1 MISNALPQRRAI
13 HRATIFATLMGALF
27 LTGPIAP
34 ATAQSK
40 NDMAGQAKVS
50 AFAQAVAEAA
60 ARDTE
65 IAAFYR
71 DNGYQPIWTGSQ
83 PQDLA
88 RRAALLRALSGA
100 ADHGL
105 PDFNTTELN
114 TRLRNVASLRDL
126 GRAEVELSK
135 LFLSYAQGVNSGV
148 LTPSKVD
155 SGIVR
160 KVPRQDGAALLA
172 GFVSSD
178 PTRFLKALPP
188 KSPEYARLMKEKLRL
203 DHQIAHGGWGAPV
216 PASSLKP
223 GQAGASVVAL
233 RNRLI
238 RMGYLSRSA
247 SQSYDATIQKA
258 VQQFQEDHGLT
269 NDGVAGPGTMDEIN
283 TTPEARLASI
293 IVALERERWT
303 NMERGKRHIWVNLT
317 DFTAKIVDGGRVT
330 FTTRS
335 VIGKNIHDQ
344 RSPEFSD
351 VMEFM
356 VINPTWNVP
365 RSIATKEYLP
375 MLKRNPN
382 AVSHLKLIDSR
393 GRVVNRSAVNFNA
406 FSAKSF
412 PFAIKQPPSSR
423 NALGLVKFMFPNK
436 YNIYLHDTPSKSLFG
451 REVRAFSHGCIR
463 LSDPFDFAYALLAR
477 QTSDPEGT
485 FHKVL
490 NTGRETRV
498 DLEQP
503 VPVHL
508 VYRTAVAPAKGRMNY
523 RRDVYGRDARIWEA
537 LQNAGVAFGH
547 ADG

>member
-1 MISNALPQRRAI
+1 MLLGI
-13 HRATIFATLMGALF
+13 LF
-27 LTGPIAP
+27 LTIQSAPIS
-34 ATAQSK
+34 AQT
-40 NDMAGQAKVS
+40 KVS

-60 ARDTE
+60 ARDAE
-65 IAAFYR
+65 VAEFYR
-71 DNGYQPIWTGSQ
+71 GNGYQPIWTGTQ
-83 PQDLA
+83 AQDRA
-88 RRAALLRALSGA
+88 RRAALLKALSA
-100 ADHGL
+100 AGDHGL
-105 PDFNTTELN
+105 PDYNIAELKA
-114 TRLRNVASLRDL
+114 RLTSVASLRDL

-135 LFLSYAQGVNSGV
+135 LFLSYAQGVSSGI
-148 LTPSKVD
+148 LTPAKVD

-160 KVPRQDGAALLA
+160 KVPRKNGADLLA
-172 GFVSSD
+172 ELVGSD
-178 PTRFLKALPP
+178 PAGYLKTLPP

-203 DHQIAHGGWGAPV
+203 DRQLANGGWGEPV
-216 PASSLKP
+216 PANSLKP
-223 GQAGASVVAL
+223 GQAGQSVVAL

-247 SQSYDATIQKA
+247 SQSYDATIQIA
-258 VQQFQEDHGLT
+258 VQQFQQDHGLT
-269 NDGVAGPGTMDEIN
+269 ADGVAGSGTMDEIN
-283 TTPEARLASI
+283 TAPEKRLASI
-293 IVALERERWT
+293 VVALERERWT
-303 NMERGKRHIWVNLT
+303 NFERGKRHIWVNLA
-317 DFTAKIVDGGRVT
+317 DFTANIVDGGRVT

-463 LSDPFDFAYALLAR
+463 LSDPFDFAYALLAK

-485 FHKVL
+485 FHKFL

-498 DLEQP
+498 DLVDP

-523 RRDVYGRDARIWEA
+523 RRDIYGRDAKIWQA
-537 LQNAGVAFGH
+537 LQNAGVALGSVE
-547 ADG
+547 G

>member
-1 MISNALPQRRAI
+1 
-13 HRATIFATLMGALF
+13 
-27 LTGPIAP
+27 
-34 ATAQSK
+34 
-40 NDMAGQAKVS
+40 MAGQTKVS

-71 DNGYQPIWTGSQ
+71 NNGYQPIWTGSQ

-105 PDFNTTELN
+105 PDFNTAELN
-114 TRLRNVASLRDL
+114 ARLRNVASLRDL

-135 LFLSYAQGVNSGV
+135 LFLSYAQGVSSGV

-269 NDGVAGPGTMDEIN
+269 TDGVAGPGTMDEIN

-293 IVALERERWT
+293 IVAMERERWT

-537 LQNAGVAFGH
+537 LQNAGVALGH

>member
-1 MISNALPQRRAI
+1 MNTNALPRRRATP
-13 HRATIFATLMGALF
+13 RTAFFATLLGTF
-27 LTGPIAP
+27 FISFHTAP
-34 ATAQSK
+34 LTAQTR
-40 NDMAGQAKVS
+40 VS

-60 ARDTE
+60 AQDTE

-71 DNGYQPIWTGSQ
+71 QNGYQPVWTGTG
-83 PQDLA
+83 PQDKA
-88 RRAALLRALSGA
+88 RRAALLRALAGA

-105 PDFNTTELN
+105 PAHDAANLKA
-114 TRLRNVASLRDL
+114 RLINVQSLRDL
-126 GRAEVELSK
+126 GRAEVEMSK
-135 LFLSYAQGVNSGV
+135 LFLSYAQGVNSGI
-148 LTPSKVD
+148 LIPSRVD

-160 KVPRQDGAALLA
+160 EVPRKNGAELLA
-172 GFVSSD
+172 AFIEAD
-178 PTRFLKALPP
+178 PSAYLRSLPP
-188 KSPEYARLMKEKLRL
+188 TSPEYARLMKEKLRL
-203 DHQIAHGGWGAPV
+203 DAQIANGGWGAVVPV
-216 PASSLKP
+216 NSLKP
-223 GQAGASVVAL
+223 GQAGQAVIAL

-238 RMGYLSRSA
+238 RMGYLNRSA

-258 VQQFQEDHGLT
+258 VQAFQEDHGLT
-269 NDGVAGPGTMDEIN
+269 PDGVAGPGTIDEIN
-283 TTPEARLASI
+283 TAAEKRLASI
-293 IVALERERWT
+293 LVAMERERWT
-303 NMERGKRHIWVNLT
+303 NIDRGKRHIWVNLA

-436 YNIYLHDTPSKSLFG
+436 HNIYLHDTPSKSLFG

-463 LSDPFDFAYALLAR
+463 LNDPFDFAYALLAK

-498 DLEQP
+498 NLEQP

-508 VYRTAVAPAKGRMNY
+508 VYRTAVAPAKGRMMY
-523 RRDVYGRDARIWEA
+523 RRDIYGRDAKIWDA
-537 LQNAGVAFGH
+537 LQNAGVALGGG
-547 ADG
+547 AG

>member
-1 MISNALPQRRAI
+1 MIALQRHPIPYRTAF
-13 HRATIFATLMGALF
+13 FARLLGILF
-27 LTGPIAP
+27 LSFLAAP
-34 ATAQSK
+34 LTAQT
-40 NDMAGQAKVS
+40 KVS

-65 IAAFYR
+65 IAEFYR
-71 DNGYQPIWTGSQ
+71 ENGYQPIWTGSLSQ
-83 PQDLA
+83 TA
-88 RRAALLRALSGA
+88 SRRTALLKALTA
-100 ADHGL
+100 AGDHGL
-105 PDFNTTELN
+105 PAYDTAVLK
-114 TRLRNVASLRDL
+114 TRLSGVQSMRDL

-160 KVPRQDGAALLA
+160 EVPRKNGADLLA
-172 GFVSSD
+172 EFVRSD
-178 PTRFLKALPP
+178 PAGYLKALPP
-188 KSPEYARLMKEKLRL
+188 KSPEYARLMKAKLGL
-203 DHQIAHGGWGAPV
+203 DQQLANGGWGAPV
-216 PASSLKP
+216 AASALKP
-223 GQAGASVVAL
+223 GQSGEAVIAL

-247 SQSYDATIQKA
+247 SQSYDVTIQKA
-258 VQQFQEDHGLT
+258 VLQFQQDHGLT
-269 NDGVAGPGTMDEIN
+269 ADGVAGPSTIDEIN
-283 TTPEARLASI
+283 VDPEKRQASI
-293 IVALERERWT
+293 LVAMERERWT
-303 NMERGKRHIWVNLT
+303 NFERGKRHVWVNLA
-317 DFTAKIVDGGRVT
+317 DFSTQIVDGGRVT

-335 VIGKNIHDQ
+335 VIGKNQSDR

-351 VMEFM
+351 VMKFM

-393 GRVVNRSAVNFNA
+393 GRVVNRSSVNFNA
-406 FSAKSF
+406 YSARSF
-412 PFAIKQPPSSR
+412 PFAIKQPPSND

-436 YNIYLHDTPSKSLFG
+436 YNIYLHDTPAKSLFG
-451 REVRAFSHGCIR
+451 REVRDFSHGCIR
-463 LSDPFDFAYALLAR
+463 LSEPFDFAYALLAR

-485 FHKVL
+485 FHKIL

-498 DLEQP
+498 NLEEP

-523 RRDVYGRDARIWEA
+523 RRDVYERDTKIWAA
-537 LQNAGVAFGH
+537 LQNAGVALG
-547 ADG
+547 AVDG

>member
-1 MISNALPQRRAI
+1 MNTHALPRRRTSVYSAVF
-13 HRATIFATLMGALF
+13 AVLTGIFF
-27 LTGPIAP
+27 LTT
-34 ATAQSK
+34 TALPV
-40 NDMAGQAKVS
+40 QAQTIVS

-65 IAAFYR
+65 IAEFYR
-71 DNGYQPIWTGSQ
+71 ANGYQPIWTGTE
-83 PQDLA
+83 PTDIA
-88 RRAALLRALSGA
+88 RRSALLKTVAN
-100 ADHGL
+100 ADSHGL
-105 PDFNTTELN
+105 PDYDTEGLMAQLKSV
-114 TRLRNVASLRDL
+114 TSLRDL
-126 GRAEVELSK
+126 GRVEVAMSK
-135 LFLSYAQGVNSGV
+135 LFLSYAHDVHSGIV
-148 LTPSKVD
+148 TPSRVD

-160 KVPRQDGAALLA
+160 KVPRQSGADLLA
-172 GFVSSD
+172 NFVKSNPSG
-178 PTRFLKALPP
+178 FLKALPP
-188 KSPEYARLMKEKLRL
+188 TSPEYARLMKEKLRL
-203 DHQIAHGGWGAPV
+203 ENLLSKGGWGAPV
-216 PASSLKP
+216 SANSLKP
-223 GQAGASVVAL
+223 GQAGPAVVAL

-238 RMGYLSRSA
+238 RMGYLNRSA
-247 SQSYDATIQKA
+247 SQSYDASIQKA
-258 VQQFQEDHGLT
+258 VQQFQQDHGLVP
-269 NDGVAGPGTMDEIN
+269 DGVAGAGTVAEIN
-283 TTPEARLASI
+283 TTVEKRLSSI
-293 IVALERERWT
+293 LVAMERERWT
-303 NMERGKRHIWVNLT
+303 NIERGKRHVWVNLT

-330 FTTRS
+330 FATRS
-335 VIGKNIHDQ
+335 VIGKNQPDR

-451 REVRAFSHGCIR
+451 RDVRAFSHGCIR
-463 LSDPFDFAYALLAR
+463 LSDPFDFAYAILAK
-477 QTSDPEGT
+477 QSSDPKGT

-490 NTGRETRV
+490 NTGRETRIQ
-498 DLEQP
+498 LEEHI
-503 VPVHL
+503 PVHI

-523 RRDVYGRDARIWEA
+523 RRDVYGRDAKVWDA
-537 LQNAGVAFGH
+537 LQNAGVALG
-547 ADG
+547 GVGG

>member
-1 MISNALPQRRAI
+1 M
-13 HRATIFATLMGALF
+13 F
-27 LTGPIAP
+27 LSFLAAP
-34 ATAQSK
+34 LTAQT
-40 NDMAGQAKVS
+40 KVS

-65 IAAFYR
+65 IAEFYR
-71 DNGYQPIWTGSQ
+71 ENGYQPIWTGSLSQ
-83 PQDLA
+83 TA
-88 RRAALLRALSGA
+88 SRRTALLKALTA
-100 ADHGL
+100 AGDHGL
-105 PDFNTTELN
+105 PAYDTAVLK
-114 TRLRNVASLRDL
+114 TRLSGVQSMRDL

-160 KVPRQDGAALLA
+160 EVPRKNGADLLA
-172 GFVSSD
+172 EFVRSD
-178 PTRFLKALPP
+178 PAGYLKALPP
-188 KSPEYARLMKEKLRL
+188 KSPEYARLMKAKLGL
-203 DHQIAHGGWGAPV
+203 DQQLANGGWGAPV
-216 PASSLKP
+216 AASALKP
-223 GQAGASVVAL
+223 GQSGEAVIAL

-247 SQSYDATIQKA
+247 SQSYDVTIQKA
-258 VQQFQEDHGLT
+258 VLQFQQDHGLT
-269 NDGVAGPGTMDEIN
+269 ADGVAGPSTIDEIN
-283 TTPEARLASI
+283 VDPEKRQASI
-293 IVALERERWT
+293 LVAMERERWT
-303 NMERGKRHIWVNLT
+303 NFERGKRHVWVNLA
-317 DFTAKIVDGGRVT
+317 DFSTQIVDGGRVT

-335 VIGKNIHDQ
+335 VIGKNQSDR

-351 VMEFM
+351 VMKFM

-393 GRVVNRSAVNFNA
+393 GRVVNRSSVNFNA
-406 FSAKSF
+406 YSARSF
-412 PFAIKQPPSSR
+412 PFAIKQPPSND

-436 YNIYLHDTPSKSLFG
+436 YNIYLHDTPAKSLFG
-451 REVRAFSHGCIR
+451 REVRDFSHGCIR
-463 LSDPFDFAYALLAR
+463 LSEPFDFAYALLAR

-485 FHKVL
+485 FHKIL

-498 DLEQP
+498 NLEEP

-523 RRDVYGRDARIWEA
+523 RRDVYERDTKIWAA
-537 LQNAGVAFGH
+537 LQNAGVALG
-547 ADG
+547 AVDG

>member
-1 MISNALPQRRAI
+1 MNTNALPRRRTTPRTAFI
-13 HRATIFATLMGALF
+13 STLLGFLF
-27 LTGPIAP
+27 LTFHTAP
-34 ATAQSK
+34 STAQT
-40 NDMAGQAKVS
+40 KVS

-60 ARDTE
+60 ARDAE
-65 IAAFYR
+65 VAEFYR
-71 DNGYQPIWTGSQ
+71 GNGYQPIWTGSQ
-83 PQDLA
+83 AQDRS
-88 RRAALLRALSGA
+88 RRAALLKALSA
-100 ADHGL
+100 AGDHGL
-105 PDFNTTELN
+105 PNYNTAELKA
-114 TRLRNVASLRDL
+114 RLTNVASLRDL

-135 LFLSYAQGVNSGV
+135 LFLSYAQGVSSGV

-160 KVPRQDGAALLA
+160 KVPRKNGAELLA
-172 GFVSSD
+172 ELVQAD
-178 PTRFLKALPP
+178 PATYLKRLSPT
-188 KSPEYARLMKEKLRL
+188 SPEYARLMKEKLRL
-203 DHQIAHGGWGAPV
+203 DQQIAAGGWGAPV
-216 PASSLKP
+216 PTSSLKP
-223 GQAGASVVAL
+223 GQAGSNVVAL

-258 VQQFQEDHGLT
+258 VQQFQQDHGLT
-269 NDGVAGPGTMDEIN
+269 ADGVAGPGTMDEIN
-283 TTPEARLASI
+283 TAPEKRLASI

-303 NMERGKRHIWVNLT
+303 NIERGKRHIWVNLA

-330 FTTRS
+330 FSTRS
-335 VIGKNIHDQ
+335 VIGKNQHDQ

-463 LSDPFDFAYALLAR
+463 LGDPFDFAYALLAK
-477 QTSDPEGT
+477 QTADPKGT

-490 NTGRETRV
+490 STGRETRV
-498 DLEQP
+498 ELENP

-523 RRDVYGRDARIWEA
+523 RRDVYGRDAKIWQA
-537 LQNAGVAFGH
+537 LQNAGVALGRVE
-547 ADG
+547 G

>member
-1 MISNALPQRRAI
+1 MNMIALQRHPIPYRTAF
-13 HRATIFATLMGALF
+13 FARLLGILF
-27 LTGPIAP
+27 LSFLAAP
-34 ATAQSK
+34 LTAQT
-40 NDMAGQAKVS
+40 KVS

-65 IAAFYR
+65 IAEFYR
-71 DNGYQPIWTGSQ
+71 ENGYQPIWTGSLSQ
-83 PQDLA
+83 TA
-88 RRAALLRALSGA
+88 SRRTALLKALTA
-100 ADHGL
+100 AGDHGL
-105 PDFNTTELN
+105 PAYDTAVLK
-114 TRLRNVASLRDL
+114 TRLSDVQSMRDL

-160 KVPRQDGAALLA
+160 EVPRKNGADLLA
-172 GFVSSD
+172 EFVRSD
-178 PTRFLKALPP
+178 PAGYLKALPP
-188 KSPEYARLMKEKLRL
+188 KSPEYARLMKAKLGL
-203 DHQIAHGGWGAPV
+203 DQQLANGGWGAPV
-216 PASSLKP
+216 AASALKP
-223 GQAGASVVAL
+223 GQSGEAVIAL

-247 SQSYDATIQKA
+247 SQSYDVTIQKA
-258 VQQFQEDHGLT
+258 VLQFQQDHGLT
-269 NDGVAGPGTMDEIN
+269 ADGVAGPSTIDEIN
-283 TTPEARLASI
+283 VDPEKRQASI
-293 IVALERERWT
+293 LVAMERERWT
-303 NMERGKRHIWVNLT
+303 NFERGERHVWVNLA
-317 DFTAKIVDGGRVT
+317 DFSTQIVDGGRVT

-335 VIGKNIHDQ
+335 VIGKNQSDR

-351 VMEFM
+351 VMKFM

-393 GRVVNRSAVNFNA
+393 GRVVNRSSVNFNA
-406 FSAKSF
+406 YSARSF
-412 PFAIKQPPSSR
+412 PFAIKQPPSND

-436 YNIYLHDTPSKSLFG
+436 YNIYLHDTPAKSLFG
-451 REVRAFSHGCIR
+451 REVRDFSHGCIR
-463 LSDPFDFAYALLAR
+463 LSEPFDFAYALLAR

-485 FHKVL
+485 FHKIL

-498 DLEQP
+498 NLEEP

-523 RRDVYGRDARIWEA
+523 RRDVYGRDTKIWAA
-537 LQNAGVAFGH
+537 LQNAGVALG
-547 ADG
+547 AVDG

>member
-1 MISNALPQRRAI
+1 
-13 HRATIFATLMGALF
+13 
-27 LTGPIAP
+27 
-34 ATAQSK
+34 
-40 NDMAGQAKVS
+40 MAGQAKVS

>member
-1 MISNALPQRRAI
+1 MNMIALQRHPIPYRTAF
-13 HRATIFATLMGALF
+13 FARLLGILF
-27 LTGPIAP
+27 LSFLAAP
-34 ATAQSK
+34 LTAQT
-40 NDMAGQAKVS
+40 KVS

-65 IAAFYR
+65 IAEFYR
-71 DNGYQPIWTGSQ
+71 ENGYQPIWTGSLSQ
-83 PQDLA
+83 TA
-88 RRAALLRALSGA
+88 SRRTALLKALTA
-100 ADHGL
+100 AGDHGL
-105 PDFNTTELN
+105 PAYDTAVLK
-114 TRLRNVASLRDL
+114 TRLSGVQSMRDL

-160 KVPRQDGAALLA
+160 EVPRKNGADLLA
-172 GFVSSD
+172 EFVRSD
-178 PTRFLKALPP
+178 PAGYLKALPP
-188 KSPEYARLMKEKLRL
+188 KSPEYARLMKAKLGL
-203 DHQIAHGGWGAPV
+203 DQQLANGGWGAPV
-216 PASSLKP
+216 AASALKP
-223 GQAGASVVAL
+223 GQSGEAVIAL

-247 SQSYDATIQKA
+247 SQSYDVTIQKA
-258 VQQFQEDHGLT
+258 VLQFQQDHGLT
-269 NDGVAGPGTMDEIN
+269 ADGVAGPSTIDEIN
-283 TTPEARLASI
+283 VDPEKRQASI
-293 IVALERERWT
+293 LVAMERERWT
-303 NMERGKRHIWVNLT
+303 NFERGKRHVWVNLA
-317 DFTAKIVDGGRVT
+317 DFSTQIVDGGRVT

-335 VIGKNIHDQ
+335 VIGKNQSDR

-351 VMEFM
+351 VMKFM

-393 GRVVNRSAVNFNA
+393 GRVVNRSSVNFNA
-406 FSAKSF
+406 YSARSF
-412 PFAIKQPPSSR
+412 PFAIKQPPSND

-436 YNIYLHDTPSKSLFG
+436 YNIYLHDTPAKSLFG
-451 REVRAFSHGCIR
+451 REVRDFSHGCIR
-463 LSDPFDFAYALLAR
+463 LSEPFDFAYALLAR

-485 FHKVL
+485 FHKIL

-498 DLEQP
+498 NLEEP

-523 RRDVYGRDARIWEA
+523 RRDVYERDTKIWAA
-537 LQNAGVAFGH
+537 LQNAGVALG
-547 ADG
+547 AVDG